1 MLFQS
6 IGYKFNAT
14 FLSSLRNG
22 LVFIPILLVF
32 SWLFGLTGI
41 QLAQAVADVITSI
54 VCIPFTVKFFKN
66 TPKD

>member
-22 LVFIPILLVF
+22 LIFIPILLVF

-54 VCIPFTVKFFKN
+54 VCIPFTMKFFKN